1 MKELKEGSKEQGY
14 ADVYSEPIQI
24 SKMEFLNQNS

>member
-1 MKELKEGSKEQGY
+1 MKELKEGPKEQGY

-24 SKMEFLNQNS
+24 STMKFF